1 MGARRTGT
9 TEACPAEKLSN
20 PPPVRWNQPVRSL
33 LAAGEGLL
41 DRLLCVVGAVLF
53 SQLPEFIQ
61 QYLQRLGG
69 HLDEARRQLEQF
81 RAVAARSDLTL
92 DQLIAR
98 SLGSGE
104 PTVTRLGRVIQ
115 ETTARVDALAAADA
129 AIRQASILSRPF
141 VFLRHLDFSIVYATW
156 TIFKPAVP
164 TTVEGLFYSACGV
177 LLALAFYHWGVK
189 LTIRRALRR
198 RAERRAGATG
208 LATAAPHPE
217 LPGHDPS
224 GHGPAA

>member
-1 MGARRTGT
+1 M
-9 TEACPAEKLSN
+9 
-20 PPPVRWNQPVRSL
+20 
-33 LAAGEGLL
+33 L

-81 RAVAARSDLTL
+81 RAVAAQSDLTL
-92 DQLIAR
+92 AQLIAR
-98 SLGSGE
+98 NLGSSE
-104 PTVTRLGRVIQ
+104 PTVAGLGRVIQ
-115 ETTARVDALAAADA
+115 ETMARVDALAAADA
-129 AIRQASILSRPF
+129 AIRQASMLSRPF
-141 VFLRHLDFSIVYATW
+141 VFLRHLDLSIVHATW

-177 LLALAFYHWGVK
+177 LLALAFYHGGVK
-189 LTIRRALRR
+189 LPVRCALRR
-198 RAERRAGATG
+198 RAERRAGAAG
-208 LATAAPHPE
+208 RATAAPRPD

>member
-1 MGARRTGT
+1 M
-9 TEACPAEKLSN
+9 TEACLAEKLIDL
-20 PPPVRWNQPVRSL
+20 PPVRWNQSVRSL

-81 RAVAARSDLTL
+81 RAVAAQSDLTL

-98 SLGSGE
+98 NLGSTE
-104 PTVTRLGRVIQ
+104 PTVRGLGRVIQ
-115 ETTARVDALAAADA
+115 ETMARVDTLAAADA

-141 VFLRHLDFSIVYATW
+141 VFLRHLDLSIVHATW

-164 TTVEGLFYSACGV
+164 TTVEGFFYSACGV
-177 LLALAFYHWGVK
+177 LLALAFYHAGVK
-189 LTIRRALRR
+189 LPVRCALRR
-198 RAERRAGATG
+198 RAERRAGAAG
-208 LATAAPHPE
+208 LATAAPRPE
-217 LPGHDPS
+217 WPGHGPS